1 MELNDEDL
9 QEAYVRV
16 KKKFE
21 GHQQHRE
28 AIYRIRDGFSS
39 LIESCADNVRVVLYA
54 DDILDEPIVVKIGNQ
69 ENRLRI
75 TLKTNG
81 TITYRWTKETWGKI
95 FRDAMMTINSLAKKI
110 VSLFTSVARSAGAI
124 GHEERLALTQ

>member
-9 QEAYVRV
+9 QEAYLRV

-21 GHQQHRE
+21 GHQQQKE
-28 AIYRIRDGFSS
+28 AFFGIRDGFSS

-54 DDILDEPIVVKIGNQ
+54 DDILDEPIVVSIGDE

-81 TITYRWTKETWGKI
+81 TITYNWTKETWGKI
-95 FRDAMMTINSLAKKI
+95 FRGARMSISSLGKKI
-110 VSLFTSVARSAGAI
+110 VSLFKSLDESVGAI
-124 GHEERLALTQ
+124 GNEERLALTN